1 MEVAPPAC
9 LVLRALQ
16 TLPDVFC
23 HQLTLVSNC
32 KTLFE
37 SRLPLV
43 MGNRLEGGKWGV
55 GGLASEAASY
65 NTDQIADV
73 QLSP

>member
-1 MEVAPPAC
+1 M
-9 LVLRALQ
+9 LQALQ
-16 TLPDVFC
+16 TLPDAFC

-37 SRLPLV
+37 SRLPLM
-43 MGNRLEGGKWGV
+43 MGNHLEGGKWGV
-55 GGLASEAASY
+55 GGLASEAVSY
-65 NTDQIADV
+65 INDEIADV

>member
-1 MEVAPPAC
+1 M
-9 LVLRALQ
+9 
-16 TLPDVFC
+16 
-23 HQLTLVSNC
+23 LVSNC